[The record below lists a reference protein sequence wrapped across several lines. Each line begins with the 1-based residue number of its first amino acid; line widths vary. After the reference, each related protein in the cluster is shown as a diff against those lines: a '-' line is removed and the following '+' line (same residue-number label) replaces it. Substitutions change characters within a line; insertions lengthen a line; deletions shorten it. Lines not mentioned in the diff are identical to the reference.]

1 MKTQNEHWRKK
12 TYISIIQSSSKIMRV
27 NSYIKEKKISL
38 SFLNLLCEYLY
49 LNELQVNSKI
59 LGDHENLF
67 NETLKSKRFDDWYK
81 SRKQIY
87 KSIELQN
94 ADRLISCL
102 YYNSTLEINQIFGL
116 RIINSL
122 KYYIK
127 NGGFSEEK
135 GEINYIIHPTKD
147 VLVKIKELKKIKPF
161 RKPTEFDLKELK
173 QIHKSKPKDEIDP
186 YENFH
191 FGGLSGEEANTA
203 YWNCD

>member
-1 MKTQNEHWRKK
+1 
-12 TYISIIQSSSKIMRV
+12 MRV
-27 NSYIKEKKISL
+27 NNYIKEKKITL

-59 LGDHENLF
+59 TSGYENLF
-67 NETLKSKRFDDWYK
+67 NETLKSELFDDWYK
-81 SRKQIY
+81 SKRQIY

-102 YYNSTLEINQIFGL
+102 YYNSTAEINQISGL

-122 KYYIK
+122 KFYIK
-127 NGGFSEEK
+127 NGRFSEEK

-161 RKPTEFDLKELK
+161 RKPTESDLKELK
-173 QIHKSKPKDEIDP
+173 QLHKSNLKTKVEIDP